1 MKYEIQVHDIQFS
14 MIDEDGNEL
23 PNKDGSPKLFTLNPK
38 CDASWIADSMQADW
52 LEEWEHDIAPKSKG
66 YSMQETMEFVRDHY
80 LQWELIGH
88 HTDHDAYLE
97 FHNYRN
103 ATHFC
108 CYPHA
113 DENSL
118 IEGIHFIMDMH
129 YRNKAEEEA
138 HASL

>member
-1 MKYEIQVHDIQFS
+1 MK
-14 MIDEDGNEL
+14 
-23 PNKDGSPKLFTLNPK
+23 NKK
-38 CDASWIADSMQADW
+38 
-52 LEEWEHDIAPKSKG
+52 
-66 YSMQETMEFVRDHY
+66 YSMGKTMKFVRDHFI
-80 LQWELIGH
+80 QWELIGH

-108 CYPHA
+108 KYPYA
-113 DENSL
+113 DESSL